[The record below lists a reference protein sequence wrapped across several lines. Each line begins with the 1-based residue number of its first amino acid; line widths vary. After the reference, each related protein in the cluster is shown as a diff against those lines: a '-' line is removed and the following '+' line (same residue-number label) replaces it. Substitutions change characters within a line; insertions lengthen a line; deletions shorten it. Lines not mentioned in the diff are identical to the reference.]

1 MRFWKYLLHSQAV
14 LKNKKEERKEKLRE
28 RRRKATRETAE
39 KAAQKEAQDDATKA
53 TKAAAK
59 AANKQK
65 KRAAVTRT
73 EEVEAALDEK
83 LEKLK
88 ATNKEILEMQKNH
101 SEAQCKLSLTKRRLD
116 IMTTEEERRKQHV
129 TEEERHRASVAEA
142 TAQQLTQTILQ
153 AVPISDAVRRVQ
165 DVSQSMKATLIE
177 ATPKAV
183 NLWSCA
189 HKHGPW
195 SFDPSRQGNVS
206 CLYPKCE
213 LLCQLVGT
221 KELEAETDS
230 DDTKP
235 LAADFTK
242 PVANKYSPKQS
253 NKPKP
258 YEALMAL
265 PALPA
270 EQAAGLASNTPLPA
284 PPMKQAGVPA
294 PDTPGPAPPQR
305 LSPPPSMKQAGTP
318 APGTPATILSQGPL
332 PPIIEEEA
340 GAAAEGSDTE
350 PSEESETA
358 SVDWSEDA
366 DAGKDEAAWP
376 DEDIDEE

>member
-1 MRFWKYLLHSQAV
+1 
-14 LKNKKEERKEKLRE
+14 
-28 RRRKATRETAE
+28 
-39 KAAQKEAQDDATKA
+39 
-53 TKAAAK
+53 
-59 AANKQK
+59 
-65 KRAAVTRT
+65 
-73 EEVEAALDEK
+73 
-83 LEKLK
+83 
-88 ATNKEILEMQKNH
+88 MQKNH

-116 IMTTEEERRKQHV
+116 IMTTEEERRKKHV

-177 ATPKAV
+177 ATPKSV

-221 KELEAETDS
+221 KELEADADD

-235 LAADFTK
+235 LAADCTK
-242 PVANKYSPKQS
+242 PAANKYSPKKNDKPKPYEALLALTAPS
-253 NKPKP
+253 NDKPKP

-265 PALPA
+265 PAPSA
-270 EQAAGLASNTPLPA
+270 EQAAALASDTPLPA

-294 PDTPGPAPPQR
+294 PDTPGPAPPRR
-305 LSPPPSMKQAGTP
+305 LSPPPSMQQAGIP

-332 PPIIEEEA
+332 L
-340 GAAAEGSDTE
+340 
-350 PSEESETA
+350 
-358 SVDWSEDA
+358 
-366 DAGKDEAAWP
+366 
-376 DEDIDEE
+376 